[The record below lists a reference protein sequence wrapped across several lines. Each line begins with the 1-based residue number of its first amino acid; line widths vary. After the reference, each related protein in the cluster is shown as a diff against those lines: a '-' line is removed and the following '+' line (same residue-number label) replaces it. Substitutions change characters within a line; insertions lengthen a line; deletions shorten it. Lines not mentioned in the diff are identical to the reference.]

1 MEGFRAGLKAGL
13 KAEKPK
19 KPLSNK
25 ERKKLA
31 ALLKRKRVS
40 EAIY

>member
-19 KPLSNK
+19 KPLTEK

-31 ALLKRKRVS
+31 RLLAKQRAS
-40 EAIY
+40 EVLY

>member
-13 KAEKPK
+13 KAEKQK
-19 KPLSNK
+19 KPLTDK

-31 ALLKRKRVS
+31 ALLKKKRAS
-40 EAIY
+40 EVIY